1 MIGGPLLFTDIYWP
15 VADIV
20 LILDKTCPEP
30 TVIPNAQQTYDTSV
44 QGSFAYRSSV
54 TYTCDVGYIFN
65 DRIHSK
71 SLVCGQDNQWT
82 GDIDMCEGMNVFFTY
97 FFKLNF
103 IFLNKM

>member
-1 MIGGPLLFTDIYWP
+1 M
-15 VADIV
+15 ADIV

-44 QGSFAYRSSV
+44 QGSFTYRSSV

-65 DRIHSK
+65 DRTRSK
-71 SLVCGQDNQWT
+71 SLVCGQDNRWT
-82 GDIDMCEGMNVFFTY
+82 GDIDMCEGTNVFFTY
-97 FFKLNF
+97 FFILNF